1 LINEMALKFITLT
14 DLLDIPRNDIKD
26 EYGQRIS
33 VLRYL
38 LNINTFEMSIP
49 DEKIIKIRNAI
60 DNAL

>member
-1 LINEMALKFITLT
+1 MALKFITLT

-33 VLRYL
+33 VLKYL